1 MTSVPNGAASGA
13 APDGIPSEG
22 EQHDVSVVPAD
33 ALPAGALTAEEAAP
47 APAALGPRARLW
59 PSLAAVYRAQ
69 LSRARVARIPLLF
82 VATFQSVGIMILMR
96 GVVDGGGEAR
106 AVVAGASVLV
116 VAFVALNL
124 LAQYFGQLR
133 ASSGG
138 LDHYATLPVPPAAV
152 VLGAAGAYASFTVPG
167 TVVTAVFGCALFGLP
182 LAHLWILVAVI
193 PLAGA
198 ALAGLGAALGL
209 LARPAR
215 NWPPCSASSA
225 CPRRCCWACCRPNG
239 CRRWCAWP
247 ATCCPPRTAS
257 RPSRAPS
264 RRTPTGRTCS
274 VTSPCAGWSG

>member
-1 MTSVPNGAASGA
+1 TEQGDRLGATGRTFRWPREDPASESSG
-13 APDGIPSEG
+13 EG

-33 ALPAGALTAEEAAP
+33 VLPGGALAAEETAGRP
-47 APAALGPRARLW
+47 AELGPRARLW

-106 AVVAGASVLV
+106 AVVAGSSVLV

-133 ASSGG
+133 ASGG

-167 TVVTAVFGCALFGLP
+167 TVVTAVFGCVLFGLP
-182 LAHLWILVAVI
+182 LAHLWV
-193 PLAGA
+193 LAA
-198 ALAGLGAALGL
+198 
-209 LARPAR
+209 
-215 NWPPCSASSA
+215 
-225 CPRRCCWACCRPNG
+225 
-239 CRRWCAWP
+239 
-247 ATCCPPRTAS
+247 
-257 RPSRAPS
+257 
-264 RRTPTGRTCS
+264 
-274 VTSPCAGWSG
+274 